1 MGIIEIAAIVAAI
14 ALVALACFAIPV
26 LVALKNAMIEFRQF
40 TVQMETEIKTAV
52 QDLHETLS
60 QVKTFTA
67 EATDRVEEVR
77 PFTEAVSETGRH
89 VRSINSVLGA
99 VTGVIASST
108 LWATGAKVAGK
119 FVIDRL
125 SKKGGK

>member
-1 MGIIEIAAIVAAI
+1 MGTIEIAAIAAAI

-26 LVALKNAMIEFRQF
+26 LIALKNALI
-40 TVQMETEIKTAV
+40 EIKTAV

-60 QVKTFTA
+60 HVKTFTA
-67 EATDRVEEVR
+67 EATERIEEVR
-77 PFTEAVSETGRH
+77 PFTEAVNETGRH
-89 VRSINSVLGA
+89 IRSINSVLSA
-99 VTGVIASST
+99 VTRVIAGST